1 LVSLAVFQFYVSFS
15 NQNNMKI
22 IMIVFILFTV
32 ITGCGEKKVDTE
44 AEGEKLM
51 QISRDWSKSA
61 ATDSIEKTLGYW
73 ADDAVVMS
81 PGDAPIKGKNAIR
94 GMMEAGSKIPG
105 FKISWEPLSVV
116 VSQSGDMAYMIEQN
130 QVSVND
136 SLGKPITTYNK
147 AVTVWRKEADGS
159 WKNIVDM
166 WNAVPAEKK

>member
-1 LVSLAVFQFYVSFS
+1 
-15 NQNNMKI
+15 MK
-22 IMIVFILFTV
+22 MTVIVLLLFTV
-32 ITGCGEKKVDTE
+32 AAGCSEKKIDTK

-61 ATDSIEKTLGYW
+61 ATANVEETLGYW
-73 ADDAVVMS
+73 AEDAVVMS

-94 GMMEAGSKIPG
+94 GMIEATSKIPG
-105 FKISWEPLSVV
+105 FKISWEPLSVA

-136 SLGKPITTYNK
+136 SLGKSITTYNK
-147 AVTVWRKEADGS
+147 GVTVWRKEADGS

-166 WNAVPAEKK
+166 WNAEPAVKK